1 MDDVLDLYAE
11 VFDCSFEDARD
22 QLRNEPGLQG
32 ALMRPRTH
40 AHYKNADIALQ
51 AAALAD
57 GIAETQP
64 FIEGNKRTAL
74 AALLTF
80 VAINGYELSATQN
93 ERASWILR
101 LSSGLTVD
109 ALAQLIRKSLSI
121 AGPG

>member
-1 MDDVLDLYAE
+1 
-11 VFDCSFEDARD
+11 
-22 QLRNEPGLQG
+22 
-32 ALMRPRTH
+32 MRPRTH